1 MSDITELNRLVE
13 AIENE
18 STRVEALRH
27 LHALGEHLEA
37 RMPIAGI
44 SKASKSTE
52 QQKLAKDPL
61 AAMLNLKVI
70 PIPGSASPLKLFLHT
85 AVFSPE
91 EWAKTFAEGL
101 LKKPELFRGK
111 TLVELGT
118 GSGWIS
124 LLMLMRT
131 QAASILGLDIN
142 PIAVA
147 IARLNSWLNGTT
159 NDGTPINS
167 QFGAPFTQAFLAKE
181 SDLLGEPLSRKA
193 KFDHII
199 GCIPQVL
206 HPDPRKLA
214 DESGERSHKDLYD
227 LSNYCFQQGILEDR
241 FGLPLI
247 ARALEEAQLCLNPG
261 GRLTL
266 VLGGRPGPQ
275 AIDQMFRRRGWEP
288 TLIWSRRIQQADDTD
303 LVSLVEIER
312 THQIRFNFFL
322 SRDSQNPVSAET
334 AVTVLGKN
342 ESIYHDL
349 LVYQAETEHENPTF
363 GFVSNLHKLG
373 LDRLRKELD
382 FSIISEEM
390 VSFLNRF
397 SHDLL
402 AHKTLPY
409 PHECGDMSL
418 RTALS
423 RFLSN
428 YCHHPTKP
436 ETLFVGPERAQLLAL
451 VLKAIL
457 PPDSTVLLS
466 SSLESVYR
474 TTIESLGLKVILG
487 NDDLSELIHLDQLL
501 KPAACIL
508 APQQLAHPSQL
519 MLDHLFAQARA
530 NPDRFYLIDDSAQFN
545 IGSELNSNMTLRM
558 AGRQRLPENLVFLYG
573 LIKNTV
579 FPDFELSFLVNAPE
593 AWMPALEVGAELT
606 YSRIPYQVQLYYQ
619 WLFEEL
625 LAFPFPEADVPPVRN
640 QSNGRVAKLI
650 EEISADPVFAP
661 KPISLEDER
670 LIRFDYGEVEY
681 PVPELLIKGVFKGFL
696 EQDSDLL
703 PSVVRH
709 RVKAYL
715 EFTRRTTVSE
725 ERIVLG
731 KGVFPVLAALMATLT
746 QRLGRP
752 PVVALPLGSYG
763 PLYTL
768 VAYHG
773 GKVVEVKTDEKR
785 GFMVDVA
792 AIDSMDVKP
801 DLVWLTQPNNPSG
814 LFYDSQAV
822 ESIYKAC
829 SQRGIYMLAD
839 EIFFLLSDNRLGEW
853 TPQSLSFL
861 PLINT
866 DGGKYL
872 FLTDGVA
879 KAFAA
884 GGLRAGFLV
893 CPDASFASQI
903 QALTPLPPRSTLRA
917 WDTLY
922 SAFLEE
928 SPHLLV
934 DVKEELDGLKNYLIE
949 LRSELSRRRKK
960 LQTLFKEHDVD
971 DKMDTPYRGGIFL
984 MAKLGK
990 FRNQLAT
997 DKQLLINEEAWS
1009 RTPEWS
1015 RVSFSVPPDKFDEAF
1030 ERLSAFLGSKKKVT
1044 S

>member
-1 MSDITELNRLVE
+1 MSDFSELNKLVE
-13 AIENE
+13 AIECE
-18 STRVEALRH
+18 STRAEALRH
-27 LHALGEHLEA
+27 LHALADYLET
-37 RMPIAGI
+37 RVPIAGI
-44 SKASKSTE
+44 SKSSKTGE
-52 QQKLAKDPL
+52 KAKIANDPL
-61 AAMLNLKVI
+61 AAMLNFKVI
-70 PIPGSASPLKLFLHT
+70 AIPGSAVPLKLFLHT

-101 LKKPELFRGK
+101 LKNPDLFRGK

-124 LLMLMRT
+124 LLMMMRT
-131 QAASILGLDIN
+131 QASAILGLDIN
-142 PIAVA
+142 PIAVS

-159 NDGTPINS
+159 RDGDIISS
-167 QFGAPFTQAFLAKE
+167 QFGVPFSQAFLAKE
-181 SDLLGEPLSRKA
+181 SDLLCEPLSRKA

-206 HPDPRKLA
+206 HPDPRKGH
-214 DESGERSHKDLYD
+214 DDSGERSHKDLYD

-334 AVTVLGKN
+334 AVTVLGKDQP
-342 ESIYHDL
+342 IYHDL
-349 LVYQAETEHENPTF
+349 LVYQAQTTHENPTF
-363 GFVSNLHKLG
+363 GFVRNLHNLG

-382 FSIISEEM
+382 FSRISEEM

-397 SHDLL
+397 SSELL
-402 AHKTLPY
+402 INKTLPY
-409 PHECGDMSL
+409 PHECGDMGL

-428 YCHHPTKP
+428 YCHYPTKP
-436 ETLFVGPERAQLLAL
+436 EALFVGPERSQLLAL

-457 PPDSTVLLS
+457 PANSSVLLS
-466 SSLESVYR
+466 SSVEPVYR
-474 TTIESLGLKVILG
+474 STLEQLGMKVILG
-487 NDDLSELIHLDQLL
+487 NDDLSELNNLDQLL
-501 KPAACIL
+501 APAARVL
-508 APQQLAHPSQL
+508 APQQLANPSSL
-519 MLDHLFAQARA
+519 TLDHLFEQARA
-530 NPDRFYLIDDSAQFN
+530 NPNRFYIIDDSAQFN

-558 AGRQRLPENLVFLYG
+558 AGRQPLPENLIFLYG

-593 AWMPALEVGAELT
+593 SWMPALEIGAELT

-625 LAFPFPEADVPPVRN
+625 LSFPFPEADVPPRLNTSAGGVLP
-640 QSNGRVAKLI
+640 LI
-650 EEISADPVFAP
+650 KEIADDPVFAP
-661 KPISLEDER
+661 KPISLDDDR
-670 LIRFDYGEVEY
+670 LIRFDYGEVEH

-715 EFTRRTTVSE
+715 ESTRRTDVDE
-725 ERIVLG
+725 NRIVLG

-746 QRLGRP
+746 QRLGRAP
-752 PVVALPLGSYG
+752 IVALPVGSYG

-768 VAYHG
+768 VTYHG
-773 GKVVEVKTDEKR
+773 GKAIEVKTDAKR
-785 GFMVDVA
+785 GFMLDVA
-792 AIDSMDVKP
+792 AIEALEAKP
-801 DLVWLTQPNNPSG
+801 DLLWLTQPNNPSG

-822 ESIYKAC
+822 ESLYKAC
-829 SQRGIYMLAD
+829 SERGIYMLAD

-861 PLINT
+861 PLTKN

-872 FLTDGVA
+872 FLADGVA
-879 KAFAA
+879 KSFAA

-893 CPDASFASQI
+893 CPDAGFASQI
-903 QALTPLPPRSTLRA
+903 QSMTPLPPRSTLRA

-922 SAFLEE
+922 SAFLKE

-934 DVKEELDGLKNYLIE
+934 DVKEELDGLKNYLVD

-960 LQTLFKEHDVD
+960 LLTLFKEYDVD

-984 MAKLGK
+984 MAKLGE
-990 FRNQLAT
+990 FRKQLAVE
-997 DKQLLINEEAWS
+997 KQLLINEDSWC

-1015 RVSFSVPPDKFDEAF
+1015 RVSFSVPGEQFDEAF
-1030 ERLSAFLGSKKKVT
+1030 DRLASFLASKSKVK

>member
-1 MSDITELNRLVE
+1 MSDFKELNKLVE
-13 AIENE
+13 AIEAE

-27 LHALGEHLEA
+27 LHSLADYLGTLGTGSA
-37 RMPIAGI
+37 VGNV
-44 SKASKSTE
+44 S
-52 QQKLAKDPL
+52 KDPL
-61 AAMLNLKVI
+61 ASMLNLKVI
-70 PIPGSASPLKLFLHT
+70 TIPGSQAPLKLFLHS

-101 LKKPELFRGK
+101 LKNPDLFHGK
-111 TLVELGT
+111 SLVELGT

-142 PIAVA
+142 PIAVS

-159 NDGTPINS
+159 SDGAIVNS
-167 QFGAPFTQAFLAKE
+167 KFGVPFTQAFTAKE
-181 SDLLGEPLSRKA
+181 SDLLAEPLSRKA
-193 KFDHII
+193 RFDHII

-206 HPDPRKLA
+206 HPDPRKGHE
-214 DESGERSHKDLYD
+214 DSDERSHKDLYD

-288 TLIWSRRIQQADDTD
+288 RLIWSRRIQQADDTD

-334 AVTVLGKN
+334 AVTVLGK
-342 ESIYHDL
+342 EKSIFHDL
-349 LVYQAETEHENPTF
+349 LVYQAETRYENPTF
-363 GFVSNLHKLG
+363 GFVRNLHELG
-373 LDRLRKELD
+373 LGALRKELD
-382 FSIISEEM
+382 FSRISEEM

-397 SHDLL
+397 SSELL
-402 AHKTLPY
+402 TNKTIPY

-428 YCHHPTKP
+428 YCHYPTLP
-436 ETLFVGPERAQLLAL
+436 ESLFIGPERSQLLAL

-457 PPDSTVLLS
+457 EPGSTVLLS
-466 SSLESVYR
+466 SSLQTVYKQ
-474 TTIESLGLKVILG
+474 TLESLGLKVILG

-501 KPAACIL
+501 SPAACVI
-508 APQQLAHPSQL
+508 APQQLAYPSSMTL
-519 MLDHLFAQARA
+519 EHLFEQSRA

-625 LAFPFPEADVPPVRN
+625 LAFPFPEDDQAAVLNKAAGGVSP
-640 QSNGRVAKLI
+640 LI
-650 EEISADPVFAP
+650 KEIAADPVFAP

-670 LIRFDYGEVEY
+670 VIRFDYGEVEY

-696 EQDSDLL
+696 EQDSELL
-703 PSVVRH
+703 PSVMRH

-715 EFTRRTTVSE
+715 QTTRRTDVNE
-725 ERIVLG
+725 NCIVLG
-731 KGVFPVLAALMATLT
+731 KGVFPLLAALMSTLT

-752 PVVALPLGSYG
+752 PVVALPVGSYG

-768 VAYHG
+768 VNYHG
-773 GKVVEVKTDEKR
+773 GKAVEVRTDAKR
-785 GFMVDVA
+785 GFMLDVA
-792 AIDSMDVKP
+792 DLDALSEKP
-801 DLVWLTQPNNPSG
+801 DLLWLTQPNNPSG
-814 LFYDSQAV
+814 LFYDSQAI
-822 ESIYKAC
+822 ESLYKAC

-861 PLINT
+861 PMTRL

-879 KAFAA
+879 KSFAA
-884 GGLRAGFLV
+884 GGLRAGFLL
-893 CPDASFASQI
+893 CPDAGFASQI

-934 DVKEELDGLKNYLIE
+934 DVKEELNGLKNYLVD

-960 LQTLFKEHDVD
+960 LLTLFKEHGVD
-971 DKMDTPYRGGIFL
+971 DKLDTPYRGGIFL
-984 MAKLGK
+984 MAKLGE
-990 FRNQLAT
+990 FRDELAVE
-997 DKQLLINEEAWS
+997 KQLLINEDSWC
-1009 RTPEWS
+1009 RTPDWS
-1015 RVSFSVPPDKFDEAF
+1015 RVSFSVPGAQFDEAF
-1030 ERLSAFLGSKKKVT
+1030 DRLASFLSSKKKVT
-1044 S
+1044 T

>member
-1 MSDITELNRLVE
+1 MSDFSELNKLVE
-13 AIENE
+13 AIESE

-27 LHALGEHLEA
+27 LHAIADHLET
-37 RMPIAGI
+37 RVPIAGI
-44 SKASKSTE
+44 SKSSKSGE
-52 QQKLAKDPL
+52 KAKIASDPL
-61 AAMLNLKVI
+61 AQMLNLKVI
-70 PIPGSASPLKLFLHT
+70 AIPGSPLPLKLLLHT

-101 LKKPELFRGK
+101 LKNPDLFRGK

-124 LLMLMRT
+124 LLLLMRT
-131 QAASILGLDIN
+131 QATAILGLDIN
-142 PIAVA
+142 PIAVS
-147 IARLNSWLNGTT
+147 IAKLNSWLNGTT
-159 NDGTPINS
+159 RDGEVINS
-167 QFGAPFTQAFLAKE
+167 QFGLPFAQAFFARE

-206 HPDPRKLA
+206 HPDPRKGH
-214 DESGERSHKDLYD
+214 DESGERSHQDLYD

-322 SRDSQNPVSAET
+322 SRDSQNAVTAET
-334 AVTVLGKN
+334 AVTVLGKDQP
-342 ESIYHDL
+342 IYHDL
-349 LVYQAETEHENPTF
+349 LVYQAQTRYESPTF
-363 GFVSNLHKLG
+363 GFVRNLHDLG
-373 LDRLRKELD
+373 LDRMRKELD
-382 FSIISEEM
+382 FSRISEEM

-397 SHDLL
+397 SSELL
-402 AHKTLPY
+402 THRTLPY
-409 PHECGDMSL
+409 PHECGDMGL
-418 RTALS
+418 RKALS

-428 YCHHPTKP
+428 YCHYPTKP
-436 ETLFVGPERAQLLAL
+436 EALFVGPERSQLLAL

-457 PPDSTVLLS
+457 PPNSSVLLS
-466 SSLESVYR
+466 SSVESVYR
-474 TTIESLGLKVILG
+474 STLEKLGLKVILG
-487 NDDLSELIHLDQLL
+487 NDDLSELNTLDQLL
-501 KPAACIL
+501 SPSACIL
-508 APQQLAHPSQL
+508 APQQLANPSSL
-519 MLDHLFAQARA
+519 TLDHLFAQARL
-530 NPDRFYLIDDSAQFN
+530 NPNRFYIIDDSAQFN

-558 AGRQRLPENLVFLYG
+558 AGRQRLPENLIFLYG

-593 AWMPALEVGAELT
+593 SWMPALEVGAELT

-625 LAFPFPEADVPPVRN
+625 LAFPFPEADVPPALNTSAGGVLP
-640 QSNGRVAKLI
+640 LI
-650 EEISADPVFAP
+650 NEIASDPVFAP
-661 KPISLEDER
+661 KPISLEDQK
-670 LIRFDYGEVEY
+670 LIRFDYGEVEH

-696 EQDSDLL
+696 EQDSELL

-715 EFTRRTTVSE
+715 EATRRTQVNQDQ
-725 ERIVLG
+725 IVLG
-731 KGVFPVLAALMATLT
+731 KGVFPVLAALMAALT
-746 QRLGRP
+746 QRLGRAP
-752 PVVALPLGSYG
+752 IVALPVGSYG

-768 VAYHG
+768 VTYHG
-773 GKVVEVKTDEKR
+773 GKAIEVKTDAKR

-792 AIDSMDVKP
+792 AIDALEVKP
-801 DLVWLTQPNNPSG
+801 DLIWLTQPNNPSG

-822 ESIYKAC
+822 ESLYKTC

-861 PLINT
+861 PLTKT
-866 DGGKYL
+866 DGGKHL
-872 FLTDGVA
+872 FLADGVA
-879 KAFAA
+879 KSFAA

-893 CPDASFASQI
+893 CPDAGFASQI
-903 QALTPLPPRSTLRA
+903 QAITPLPPRSTLRA

-934 DVKEELDGLKNYLIE
+934 DVKEELDGLKNYLVD

-960 LQTLFKEHDVD
+960 LLTLFKEHDVD

-984 MAKLGK
+984 MAKLGE
-990 FRNQLAT
+990 FRRQLAEER
-997 DKQLLINEEAWS
+997 QLLINEDAWC
-1009 RTPEWS
+1009 RTPGWS
-1015 RVSFSVPPDKFDEAF
+1015 RVSFSVPEDKFEEAF
-1030 ERLSAFLGSKKKVT
+1030 ERLSAFLGSKSKVK

>member
-1 MSDITELNRLVE
+1 MSDISELNKLVD
-13 AIENE
+13 AIECE

-27 LHALGEHLEA
+27 LHTLADYLET
-37 RMPIAGI
+37 RLPIAGI
-44 SKASKSTE
+44 PPASKSGE
-52 QQKLAKDPL
+52 KAKMASDPL

-70 PIPGSASPLKLFLHT
+70 SIPGSAAPLKLLLHT

-101 LKKPELFRGK
+101 LKNTDLFRGK

-131 QAASILGLDIN
+131 QASQILGLDIN
-142 PIAVA
+142 PIAVS

-159 NDGTPINS
+159 SDGAFVNS
-167 QFGAPFTQAFLAKE
+167 QFGIPFSQAFTARE
-181 SDLLGEPLSRKA
+181 SDLLGEPLSRKS

-206 HPDPRKLA
+206 HPDPRKGH
-214 DESGERSHKDLYD
+214 DDSGERSHKDLYD

-312 THQIRFNFFL
+312 ADQIRFNFFL
-322 SRDSQNPVSAET
+322 SRDSQTPVSAET
-334 AVTVLGKN
+334 GVTVLGKDKP
-342 ESIYHDL
+342 IYHDL
-349 LVYQAETEHENPTF
+349 LVYQAETRYENPTF
-363 GFVSNLHKLG
+363 GFVRNLHRLG

-382 FSIISEEM
+382 FSRISEEM

-397 SHDLL
+397 SSELL

-409 PHECGDMSL
+409 PHECGDIGL

-428 YCHHPTKP
+428 YCHYPTKP
-436 ETLFVGPERAQLLAL
+436 DALFVGPERSQLLAL

-457 PPDSTVLLS
+457 PPNSSVLLS
-466 SSLESVYR
+466 SSLDSVYR
-474 TTIESLGLKVILG
+474 STLDQLGLKVILG
-487 NDDLSELIHLDQLL
+487 NDDLSELNNLDQLL
-501 KPAACIL
+501 APAACVL
-508 APQQLAHPSQL
+508 APQQLANPSSL
-519 MLDHLFAQARA
+519 TLEHLFEQARA
-530 NPDRFYLIDDSAQFN
+530 NPNRFYIIDDSAQFN

-558 AGRQRLPENLVFLYG
+558 AGRQPLPENLIFLYG

-593 AWMPALEVGAELT
+593 SWMTALEIGAELT

-625 LAFPFPEADVPPVRN
+625 LAFPFPEADVPPMLNKSAGGV
-640 QSNGRVAKLI
+640 LPII
-650 EEISADPVFAP
+650 EHIAADPVFAP
-661 KPISLEDER
+661 KPISLDDER
-670 LIRFDYGEVEY
+670 LIRFDYGEVEH

-715 EFTRRTTVSE
+715 ESTRRTDVDE
-725 ERIVLG
+725 NRIVLA
-731 KGVFPVLAALMATLT
+731 KGVFPALAALLATLT

-752 PVVALPLGSYG
+752 PIVALPVGSYG

-768 VAYHG
+768 VTYHG
-773 GKVVEVKTDEKR
+773 GRPIEVKTEAQR
-785 GFMVDVA
+785 GFMLDVA
-792 AIDSMDVKP
+792 AIEGLDVKP
-801 DLVWLTQPNNPSG
+801 DLLWITQPNNPSG

-822 ESIYKAC
+822 ESLYKEC

-861 PLINT
+861 PLTKT

-872 FLTDGVA
+872 FLADGVA
-879 KAFAA
+879 KSFAA

-893 CPDASFASQI
+893 CPDAGFASQI
-903 QALTPLPPRSTLRA
+903 QSMTPLPPRSTLRA

-922 SAFLEE
+922 SAFLKE

-934 DVKEELDGLKNYLIE
+934 DVKEELDGLKNYLVD
-949 LRSELSRRRKK
+949 LRSDLSKRRKK
-960 LQTLFKEHDVD
+960 LLTLFKEHEID

-984 MAKLGK
+984 MAKLGE
-990 FRNQLAT
+990 FRKQLAEE
-997 DKQLLINEEAWS
+997 KKLLINEDAWC

-1015 RVSFSVPPDKFDEAF
+1015 RVSFSVPGEKFDEAF
-1030 ERLSAFLGSKKKVT
+1030 DRLAAFLVSKSKVK